1 MSLLRHL
8 KEQRTS
14 PPLCGRCF
22 EMPGEHAVPRFQA
35 ILPSFVTLQVP
46 GQPLSLPPSLPPT
59 IYPAIASGPFDT
71 LKGAALS
78 PLIPSSPSSVV
89 PGRHPILSASGR
101 GRGKPTSERGSE
113 GVGRYSPLARASLFT
128 HCDSG
133 KPEPRF
139 IKKVSNVRS
148 ESPQFIASSQSKQP
162 SKASLD
168 EMRQGIRSARREAR
182 GWMSSCHVPLSAS
195 LGHSAAAAA

>member
-1 MSLLRHL
+1 MVSHHFDRGIHDSMSLLRHL

-22 EMPGEHAVPRFQA
+22 EMPGVRCSNFQA

-46 GQPLSLPPSLPPT
+46 CQPLSLPPTVYS
-59 IYPAIASGPFDT
+59 AIASGPFDT

-89 PGRHPILSASGR
+89 CPSLLWHPILSESGR
-101 GRGKPTSERGSE
+101 ERGRPTSEGA
-113 GVGRYSPLARASLFT
+113 GRYSPLAPAALFT

-133 KPEPRF
+133 KPEPRS
-139 IKKVSNVRS
+139 IKK
-148 ESPQFIASSQSKQP
+148 
-162 SKASLD
+162 
-168 EMRQGIRSARREAR
+168 
-182 GWMSSCHVPLSAS
+182 
-195 LGHSAAAAA
+195 